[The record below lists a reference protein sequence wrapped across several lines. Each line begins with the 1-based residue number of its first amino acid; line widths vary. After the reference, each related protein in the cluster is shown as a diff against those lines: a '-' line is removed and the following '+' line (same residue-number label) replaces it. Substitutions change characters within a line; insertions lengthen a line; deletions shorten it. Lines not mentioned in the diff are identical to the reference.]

1 MKRRFSWHF
10 DLSLDYDPRVG
21 RGLLVLAML
30 LATAGDLASENVTLT
45 TYYPAP
51 SGVYS
56 QMITTG
62 NTYLARDGGS
72 VGVGTTAPGGKL
84 DVQGMTYLSQ
94 LQTTGNNVV
103 NTGNPNAADIVIG
116 SSADGGARHDSSMM
130 FWSNASASRIF
141 GQNDVFYLST
151 WNQPA
156 VGGANVALAAGLGGT
171 SSFNG
176 ALNVNSGNLSVRGGN
191 LSVGPA
197 GAATT
202 NRGYVYIDN
211 TNTSCYETDEV
222 GDVWGTACPGSYYI
236 TQQPGLYVGGWAYY
250 NRGGQT
256 LVQTGAG
263 QASTQ
268 VWGLN
273 NCSGGGVGCSGNPQ
287 WMTLKKD
294 DASMHVFC
302 CLK

>member
-1 MKRRFSWHF
+1 MKRRVSWHF
-10 DLSLDYDPRVG
+10 DLTLDYDPRSW
-21 RGLLVLAML
+21 RLPLALVLL
-30 LATAGDLASENVTLT
+30 LASAGDLASESVSLT

-56 QMITTG
+56 QLITTG
-62 NTYLARDGGS
+62 NTYLARDGGA

-84 DVQGMTYLSQ
+84 DVAGTAYVSQ
-94 LQTTGNNVV
+94 MQTTGNNVV

-116 SSADGGARHDSSMM
+116 SSADGGTRHDSSMM

-141 GQNDVFYLST
+141 GQSDVFYLST
-151 WNQPA
+151 WNQNPT
-156 VGGANVALAAGLGGT
+156 VGANVALAATLGGT

-176 ALNVNSGNLSVRGGN
+176 AVNVNSGDLNVRSGN
-191 LSVGPA
+191 LGVGSTGAPA
-197 GAATT
+197 NG
-202 NRGYVYIDN
+202 RGYVYIDN
-211 TNTSCYETDEV
+211 TNTGCYETDEV
-222 GDVWGTACPGSYYI
+222 GDVWGTACPGGYYI
-236 TQQPGLYVGGWAYY
+236 TQQPGLYVGGWSYY
-250 NRGGQT
+250 NRGGQV

-273 NCSGGGVGCSGNPQ
+273 NCSGGGAGCSGNPA

-294 DASMHVFC
+294 DSSMHVFC